1 MLIRKQI
8 LNFGLALVH
17 AYKLLVK
24 NDPLRLAGATA
35 FFTTFA
41 LPPIILLLIQL
52 LGIFFRKR
60 SLDIELI
67 TNLRN
72 TMGDDSVEQVV
83 EILKGF
89 RGLAINIPIAIAGL
103 VFLLFVATTLFK
115 VIQSSLNQLWMV
127 RKLGVKRFKMALVVR
142 LKSTLIILF
151 TGILFIASLAAES
164 IKVLFGN
171 YIDDIFPGSGIYLS
185 GALSTLLSITIVW
198 IWFSVLFRY
207 LPDGIPTWRVAL
219 VGGLLTS
226 ILYNAGIIFL
236 KWMLSI
242 GNIGA
247 IYGGSA
253 SMVLLLLFVF
263 YASLI
268 FYYGAA
274 FTKIWG
280 DHCGKP
286 IIPVS
291 HAELYESL
299 KQHEEI
305 KAANQD
311 IPPNQAPK

>member
-1 MLIRKQI
+1 MQPGKQI
-8 LNFGLALVH
+8 QNIALALLN

-41 LPPIILLLIQL
+41 LPPILLLLIQL
-52 LGIFFRKR
+52 LSLIFRKR
-60 SLDIELI
+60 NIAIELVS
-67 TNLRN
+67 NLRS
-72 TMGDDSVEQVV
+72 TVGDDSVKQVV

-89 RGLAINIPIAIAGL
+89 RGLAINLPIAIAGS

-115 VIQSSLNQLWMV
+115 VIQSSLNQLWMI
-127 RKLGVKRFKMALVVR
+127 RKQGIKRFRMALLVR
-142 LKSTLIILF
+142 LKSTLVIIF

-164 IKVLFGN
+164 LKVIFGN
-171 YIDDIFPGSGIYLS
+171 YLDDILPGSGIYLN
-185 GALSTLLSITIVW
+185 GALSTLLSVTVVW

-207 LPDGIPTWRVAL
+207 LPDGIPAWRVAI

-226 ILYNAGIIFL
+226 ILYNAGVFFL
-236 KWMLSI
+236 RWMLSI
-242 GNIGA
+242 SNIGA
-247 IYGGSA
+247 VYGGSA

-280 DHCGKP
+280 DQSGHP
-286 IIPVS
+286 IQPVS
-291 HAELYESL
+291 YAELYENTQ
-299 KQHEEI
+299 KQT
-305 KAANQD
+305 D
-311 IPPNQAPK
+311 